1 MRRYARAMILILVLV
16 VLSGLAVGF
25 KTIEVGNF
33 RRGGEDTLLGLT
45 LGLDLQGGSHLVYQ
59 AELVEDPSGGMT
71 AQPTTD
77 QMASLKSIIERRL
90 NSAGLGEPVV
100 QVLGDDRLLIQI
112 PGVSDPDNAK
122 ALIGETAQLEFKHR
136 MLNVPRRIEFQEGEI
151 VGYRVVEVTP
161 ELIDPSPTEGEES
174 ADGVADDA
182 TGDDMA
188 TDDGTDSATDDATGD
203 DTATDDGADSAADD
217 ATDDV
222 ATDDGAADDA
232 TDDVATDDGAAD
244 DATDDVATDDGAAD
258 DATDDAATDDG
269 ADSGG
274 DGTDDAATDDG
285 ADSAADDAT
294 DDAATDDGAD
304 SAADDATDDAATD
317 DGADSA
323 AQSDAS
329 GEEDAPPGPP
339 GLEIEFSD
347 AGFVKFAEV
356 VNGMQNSMTPPAGT
370 TDIYPDR
377 LVLSVEG
384 STAQELDIL
393 YQQVLIG
400 AGGEVVS
407 LEGTP
412 SIQQIV
418 GTNKYVVDLSAALF
432 DREDL
437 MAAAQEQF
445 PSGGELV
452 VTVVAGKVDE
462 DINLTGND
470 LARAYPGQHQG
481 SGIPIV
487 NIEFNAEGTRKFGQ
501 ITGEIA
507 QTGDQLAIILDDREL
522 IAPVADRAITG
533 GSAYISGGDFTIE
546 RVQQIALLLESGRL
560 PIPISLI
567 QERNID
573 AILGSDS
580 LQKSVRAGVVG
591 LALVF
596 LFMILYYRMP
606 GIIAGA
612 ALLIYTLML
621 IAVFK
626 MIPVTLTLSGVAA
639 AILSIGMAV
648 DANILIFERMKEE
661 MRAGRPL
668 FSSINIGFNR
678 AWSAIRDSNVSTLIT
693 SGILYWFADTLG
705 ATIVQGF
712 AATLAIGVLLSMFS
726 SIVISRTLLRIVALS
741 RIGRRLRW
749 FVPTEGKSLPQL
761 QLESQGS

>member
-1 MRRYARAMILILVLV
+1 MILILVLV

-136 MLNVPRRIEFQEGEI
+136 MLNVPRRIDFQEGEI

-174 ADGVADDA
+174 ADGAAEDATDDA
-182 TGDDMA
+182 A
-188 TDDGTDSATDDATGD
+188 TDDGAESGGGDATDDA
-203 DTATDDGADSAADD
+203 ATDDGADSAADD
-217 ATDDV
+217 ATDD
-222 ATDDGAADDA
+222 ASTDDGADSAADDA
-232 TDDVATDDGAAD
+232 TDDAATDDGAVD
-244 DATDDVATDDGAAD
+244 DATDDAATDDGADSSAD
-258 DATDDAATDDG
+258 DAIDDAATDDG

-285 ADSAADDAT
+285 ADSAAQS
-294 DDAATDDGAD
+294 DGAD
-304 SAADDATDDAATD
+304 SGADDATDDTATD

-418 GTNKYVVDLSAALF
+418 GTNKYVVDLGAALF
-432 DREDL
+432 DRDDL

-452 VTVVAGKVDE
+452 ITGVAGKVDE

-726 SIVISRTLLRIVALS
+726 SIVISRTMLRIVALS

>member
-1 MRRYARAMILILVLV
+1 MILILVLV

-59 AELVEDPSGGMT
+59 ADLVDDPSGGDMT
-71 AQPTTD
+71 AQPTSD
-77 QMASLKSIIERRL
+77 QMESLKSIIERRL

-100 QVLGDDRLLIQI
+100 QVLGNDRLLIQI
-112 PGVSDPDNAK
+112 PGVSDPDSAK

-136 MLNVPRRIEFQEGEI
+136 MVGVPRRIDFPDGEI
-151 VGYRVVEVTP
+151 VGYRIVPVTP
-161 ELIDPSPTEGEES
+161 ELIDPSLTE
-174 ADGVADDA
+174 VDD
-182 TGDDMA
+182 
-188 TDDGTDSATDDATGD
+188 
-203 DTATDDGADSAADD
+203 AADD
-217 ATDDV
+217 ASGDD
-222 ATDDGAADDA
+222 AGAGDASDDASGDDAGADGASDDASGDDAGADDSA
-232 TDDVATDDGAAD
+232 DGSTDE
-244 DATDDVATDDGAAD
+244 
-258 DATDDAATDDG
+258 DAATDDSADG
-269 ADSGG
+269 STDDASGDDTSTDDSADGASDDASGDDTSTDGSADSGAQAD
-274 DGTDDAATDDG
+274 DGGDAA
-285 ADSAADDAT
+285 
-294 DDAATDDGAD
+294 
-304 SAADDATDDAATD
+304 
-317 DGADSA
+317 
-323 AQSDAS
+323 
-329 GEEDAPPGPP
+329 DAPLGPP
-339 GLEIEFSD
+339 GLEIEFDD
-347 AGFVKFAEV
+347 AGFAKFSEIVDGMRDSITLASGAERV
-356 VNGMQNSMTPPAGT
+356 
-370 TDIYPDR
+370 YPDT
-377 LVLSVEG
+377 LALSIEG
-384 STAQELDIL
+384 SAEQEINIL

-400 AGGEVVS
+400 GGGEVIP
-407 LEGTP
+407 LGGAP
-412 SIQQIV
+412 NIQQIV
-418 GTNKYVVDLSAALF
+418 GTNKFVVSLGNVPF
-432 DREDL
+432 DSDDL
-437 MAAAQEQF
+437 MAAAEEQF

-452 VTVVAGKVDE
+452 LTVVAGKVDE

-507 QTGDQLAIILDDREL
+507 QTGDQLAIILDDEEL

-533 GSAYISGGDFTIE
+533 GSAYISGADFTIE
-546 RVQQIALLLESGRL
+546 RVRQIALLLESGRL
-560 PIPISLI
+560 PIPITLI

-596 LFMILYYRMP
+596 MFMILYYRMP
-606 GIIAGA
+606 GVIAGA

-626 MIPVTLTLSGVAA
+626 MLPVTLTLSGVAA

-705 ATIVQGF
+705 ATVVQGF
-712 AATLAIGVLLSMFS
+712 AATLAIGVVLSMFS
-726 SIVISRTLLRIVALS
+726 SIVISRTLLRIAALS

-761 QLESQGS
+761 QLESPGA

>member
-1 MRRYARAMILILVLV
+1 MILILVLV

-174 ADGVADDA
+174 ADGAADDA
-182 TGDDMA
+182 TDDDM
-188 TDDGTDSATDDATGD
+188 
-203 DTATDDGADSAADD
+203 ATDDGADSAADD
-217 ATDDV
+217 ATDDDT
-222 ATDDGAADDA
+222 ATDDGTDGAADDA
-232 TDDVATDDGAAD
+232 TDDDTATDDGGDSAADDATDDDTATDDGGDSAADDATDDDTATDDGTDGAAD
-244 DATDDVATDDGAAD
+244 DATDDDTATDDGADSAGD
-258 DATDDAATDDG
+258 DATDDDTATDDVAESAGDDATDDDAATDDG
-269 ADSGG
+269 ADG
-274 DGTDDAATDDG
+274 
-285 ADSAADDAT
+285 
-294 DDAATDDGAD
+294 
-304 SAADDATDDAATD
+304 
-317 DGADSA
+317 A

-377 LVLSVEG
+377 LVLSLEG

-400 AGGEVVS
+400 PGGEVIS

-418 GTNKYVVDLSAALF
+418 GTNKYVVNLGTALL
-432 DREDL
+432 DGDDL

>member
-77 QMASLKSIIERRL
+77 QMESLKSIIERRL

-136 MLNVPRRIEFQEGEI
+136 MLNVPRRVEFQEGEI
-151 VGYRVVEVTP
+151 IGYRVVEVTP
-161 ELIDPSPTEGEES
+161 ELIDPSLTEGDES
-174 ADGVADDA
+174 AED
-182 TGDDMA
+182 
-188 TDDGTDSATDDATGD
+188 
-203 DTATDDGADSAADD
+203 
-217 ATDDV
+217 
-222 ATDDGAADDA
+222 
-232 TDDVATDDGAAD
+232 
-244 DATDDVATDDGAAD
+244 AAD

-269 ADSGG
+269 ADATDGVADGATG
-274 DGTDDAATDDG
+274 DDTSADDGVADGATDDG
-285 ADSAADDAT
+285 TAADDGVADGAT

-304 SAADDATDDAATD
+304 PDSGDGTDSADGAAEDATDDAATD

-323 AQSDAS
+323 AQSDATA
-329 GEEDAPPGPP
+329 EEDAPPSPP

-347 AGFVKFAEV
+347 AGFLKFVEV
-356 VNGMQNSMTPPAGT
+356 VSGMRNSMTPLAGT

-377 LVLSVEG
+377 LVLSLEG

-400 AGGEVVS
+400 AGGEVIP

-412 SIQQIV
+412 TIQQIV
-418 GTNKYVVDLSAALF
+418 GTSKYVVNLGNALF
-432 DREDL
+432 DREDQL
-437 MAAAQEQF
+437 AAAQEQF
-445 PSGGELV
+445 PSDGELV
-452 VTVVAGKVDE
+452 ITVVAGKVDE

-560 PIPISLI
+560 PIPITLI

-626 MIPVTLTLSGVAA
+626 MLPVTLTLSGVAA

-712 AATLAIGVLLSMFS
+712 AATLAIGVVLSMFS

>member
-1 MRRYARAMILILVLV
+1 MILILVLV

-161 ELIDPSPTEGEES
+161 DLIDPSPTEGEES

-182 TGDDMA
+182 T
-188 TDDGTDSATDDATGD
+188 
-203 DTATDDGADSAADD
+203 
-217 ATDDV
+217 
-222 ATDDGAADDA
+222 
-232 TDDVATDDGAAD
+232 
-244 DATDDVATDDGAAD
+244 
-258 DATDDAATDDG
+258 DDAATDDG
-269 ADSGG
+269 ADSVA
-274 DGTDDAATDDG
+274 DDATDDDTATEDGVADDATDDDTATDDG
-285 ADSAADDAT
+285 AD
-294 DDAATDDGAD
+294 G
-304 SAADDATDDAATD
+304 AADDATDDAATD

-329 GEEDAPPGPP
+329 GEEDAPRGPP

-400 AGGEVVS
+400 AGGEVIS

-412 SIQQIV
+412 SIQQII
-418 GTNKYVVDLSAALF
+418 GTNKYVVDLGAALF
-432 DREDL
+432 DRDDL

-452 VTVVAGKVDE
+452 ITVVAGKVDE

>member
-59 AELVEDPSGGMT
+59 ADLVDDPSGDMT
-71 AQPTTD
+71 AQPTSD
-77 QMASLKSIIERRL
+77 QMESLKSIIERRL

-100 QVLGDDRLLIQI
+100 QVLGNDRLLIQI
-112 PGVSDPDNAK
+112 PGVSDPDSAK

-136 MLNVPRRIEFQEGEI
+136 MLGVPRRLDFQDGEI
-151 VGYRVVEVTP
+151 VGYRVVPVTP
-161 ELIDPSPTEGEES
+161 ELIDPSLTEVDDA
-174 ADGVADDA
+174 ADG
-182 TGDDMA
+182 
-188 TDDGTDSATDDATGD
+188 ATDDASGD
-203 DTATDDGADSAADD
+203 DTGADD
-217 ATDDV
+217 AS
-222 ATDDGAADDA
+222 GGDDA
-232 TDDVATDDGAAD
+232 AGTDG
-244 DATDDVATDDGAAD
+244 
-258 DATDDAATDDG
+258 ATDDASGDAAGTDGATDDASGDDASTEDASGDASGGDDAG
-269 ADSGG
+269 ADSGAQAE
-274 DGTDDAATDDG
+274 DGGDAAD
-285 ADSAADDAT
+285 ADSGAQAEDGGDAADADSGAQAE
-294 DDAATDDGAD
+294 DGGDAA
-304 SAADDATDDAATD
+304 
-317 DGADSA
+317 
-323 AQSDAS
+323 
-329 GEEDAPPGPP
+329 DAPSGPP
-339 GLEIEFSD
+339 GLEIEFDD
-347 AGFVKFAEV
+347 AGFAKFAEV
-356 VNGMQNSMTPPAGT
+356 VAGMRDSITLLSGAER
-370 TDIYPDR
+370 IYPDT
-377 LVLSVEG
+377 LSLSIEG
-384 STAQELDIL
+384 STEQEINIL
-393 YQQVLIG
+393 YQQILIG
-400 AGGEVVS
+400 AEGEVIPLGVA
-407 LEGTP
+407 P
-412 SIQQIV
+412 NIQQIV
-418 GTNKYVVDLSAALF
+418 GTNKFVVSLGNVPF
-432 DREDL
+432 DSDDL
-437 MAAAQEQF
+437 MAAAEAQF
-445 PSGGELV
+445 PSEGELV
-452 VTVVAGKVDE
+452 LTVVAGKVDE

-470 LARAYPGQHQG
+470 LSRAYPGQHQG

-507 QTGDQLAIILDDREL
+507 QTGDQLAIILDDEEL

-533 GSAYISGGDFTIE
+533 GSAYISGADFTIE
-546 RVQQIALLLESGRL
+546 RVRQIALLLESGRL
-560 PIPISLI
+560 PIPITLI

-606 GIIAGA
+606 GVIAGA

-626 MIPVTLTLSGVAA
+626 MLPVTLTLSGVAA

-705 ATIVQGF
+705 ATVVQGF
-712 AATLAIGVLLSMFS
+712 AATLAIGVVLSMFS
-726 SIVISRTLLRIVALS
+726 SIVISRTLLRIAALS

-761 QLESQGS
+761 QLESPGA

>member
-1 MRRYARAMILILVLV
+1 MILILVLV
-16 VLSGLAVGF
+16 LLSGLAVGF

-174 ADGVADDA
+174 ADGTADDA
-182 TGDDMA
+182 TDDM
-188 TDDGTDSATDDATGD
+188 
-203 DTATDDGADSAADD
+203 ATDDGADSAADD
-217 ATDDV
+217 ATDDM
-222 ATDDGAADDA
+222 
-232 TDDVATDDGAAD
+232 
-244 DATDDVATDDGAAD
+244 
-258 DATDDAATDDG
+258 
-269 ADSGG
+269 
-274 DGTDDAATDDG
+274 ATDDG

-294 DDAATDDGAD
+294 DDDMATDDGADGATDDATDDAATDDGAADDATDDDMATDDGADSSADDATDGAATDDGAD
-304 SAADDATDDAATD
+304 SAAQSDGAESGADDAIDDTATD

-339 GLEIEFSD
+339 GLEIEFND

-400 AGGEVVS
+400 AGGEVIS

-418 GTNKYVVDLSAALF
+418 GTNKYVVDLSTALF
-432 DREDL
+432 DRDDL

-712 AATLAIGVLLSMFS
+712 AATLAIGVVLSMFS

>member
-1 MRRYARAMILILVLV
+1 MILILVLV

-174 ADGVADDA
+174 ADGAADDA
-182 TGDDMA
+182 TGDA
-188 TDDGTDSATDDATGD
+188 STDDGE
-203 DTATDDGADSAADD
+203 
-217 ATDDV
+217 
-222 ATDDGAADDA
+222 DGAADDA
-232 TDDVATDDGAAD
+232 TDDDTATDDGE
-244 DATDDVATDDGAAD
+244 DGAAD
-258 DATDDAATDDG
+258 DATDDASTDDG
-269 ADSGG
+269 ADGAADDATDDDTATDDVADSGGG
-274 DGTDDAATDDG
+274 DGTDGAADDATDDDAATDDG

-294 DDAATDDGAD
+294 DDDAATDDVAE
-304 SAADDATDDAATD
+304 SATDDATDDDAATD
-317 DGADSA
+317 DGAESA

-356 VNGMQNSMTPPAGT
+356 VNGMRNSMTPPAGT

-377 LVLSVEG
+377 LVLSLEG

-400 AGGEVVS
+400 AGGEVIS

-412 SIQQIV
+412 SVQQIV
-418 GTNKYVVDLSAALF
+418 GTNKYVVNLGTALL
-432 DREDL
+432 DSDDL

-452 VTVVAGKVDE
+452 ITVVAGKVDE

>member
-59 AELVEDPSGGMT
+59 ADLVDDPSGGDMT
-71 AQPTTD
+71 AQPTSD
-77 QMASLKSIIERRL
+77 QMESLKSIIERRL

-100 QVLGDDRLLIQI
+100 QVLGNDRLLIQI
-112 PGVSDPDNAK
+112 PGVSDPDSAK

-136 MLNVPRRIEFQEGEI
+136 MVGVPRRIDFPDGEI
-151 VGYRVVEVTP
+151 VGYRIVPVTP
-161 ELIDPSPTEGEES
+161 ELIDPSLTEVDDG
-174 ADGVADDA
+174 ADAGADDA
-182 TGDDMA
+182 TGDDA
-188 TDDGTDSATDDATGD
+188 GPG
-203 DTATDDGADSAADD
+203 
-217 ATDDV
+217 
-222 ATDDGAADDA
+222 
-232 TDDVATDDGAAD
+232 
-244 DATDDVATDDGAAD
+244 
-258 DATDDAATDDG
+258 DATDDAAGADGASDDASGDDTGAGDASDDAGGDDATTDDSADG
-269 ADSGG
+269 ASDDASGDDATTDDSADDASGDDTSTDGASDDASGDDTSTDGASDDASGDDTSTDGSADSGSQAD
-274 DGTDDAATDDG
+274 DGGDAA
-285 ADSAADDAT
+285 
-294 DDAATDDGAD
+294 
-304 SAADDATDDAATD
+304 
-317 DGADSA
+317 
-323 AQSDAS
+323 
-329 GEEDAPPGPP
+329 DAPLGPP
-339 GLEIEFSD
+339 GLEIEFDD
-347 AGFVKFAEV
+347 AGFAKFSEIVDGMRDSITLASGAERV
-356 VNGMQNSMTPPAGT
+356 
-370 TDIYPDR
+370 YPDT
-377 LVLSVEG
+377 LALSIEG
-384 STAQELDIL
+384 SAEQEINIL

-400 AGGEVVS
+400 GGGEVIP
-407 LEGTP
+407 LGGNP
-412 SIQQIV
+412 NIQQIV
-418 GTNKYVVDLSAALF
+418 GTNKFVVNLGNVPF
-432 DREDL
+432 DSDDL
-437 MAAAQEQF
+437 MAAAEEQF

-452 VTVVAGKVDE
+452 LTVVAGKVDE

-507 QTGDQLAIILDDREL
+507 QTGDQLAIILDDEEL

-533 GSAYISGGDFTIE
+533 GSAYISGADFTIE
-546 RVQQIALLLESGRL
+546 RVRQIALLLESGRL
-560 PIPISLI
+560 PIPITLI

-596 LFMILYYRMP
+596 MFMILYYRMP
-606 GIIAGA
+606 GVIAGA

-626 MIPVTLTLSGVAA
+626 MLPVTLTLSGVAA

-705 ATIVQGF
+705 ATVVQGF
-712 AATLAIGVLLSMFS
+712 AATLAIGVVLSMFS
-726 SIVISRTLLRIVALS
+726 SIVISRTLLRIAALS

-761 QLESQGS
+761 QLESPGA

>member
-1 MRRYARAMILILVLV
+1 MILILVLV

-77 QMASLKSIIERRL
+77 QMESLKSIIERRL

-136 MLNVPRRIEFQEGEI
+136 MLNVPRRVEFQEGEI
-151 VGYRVVEVTP
+151 IGYRVVEVTP
-161 ELIDPSPTEGEES
+161 ELIDPSLTEGDES
-174 ADGVADDA
+174 AEDAAEDATDDAAADDGADATDGVADGATGDGTSADDGVADGA
-182 TGDDMA
+182 TGDDTSADDGVADGA
-188 TDDGTDSATDDATGD
+188 TDDGTAADDGVADGATDDA
-203 DTATDDGADSAADD
+203 AADDGADPDSGDG
-217 ATDDV
+217 T
-222 ATDDGAADDA
+222 DGASE
-232 TDDVATDDGAAD
+232 
-244 DATDDVATDDGAAD
+244 
-258 DATDDAATDDG
+258 DATDDAATDE
-269 ADSGG
+269 
-274 DGTDDAATDDG
+274 
-285 ADSAADDAT
+285 
-294 DDAATDDGAD
+294 
-304 SAADDATDDAATD
+304 
-317 DGADSA
+317 GADSA
-323 AQSDAS
+323 AQSDATA
-329 GEEDAPPGPP
+329 EEDAPPSPP

-347 AGFVKFAEV
+347 AGFLKFVEV
-356 VNGMQNSMTPPAGT
+356 VSGMRNSMTPLAGT

-377 LVLSVEG
+377 LVLSLEG

-400 AGGEVVS
+400 AGGEVIP

-412 SIQQIV
+412 TIQQIV
-418 GTNKYVVDLSAALF
+418 GTSKYVVNLGNALF
-432 DREDL
+432 DREDQL
-437 MAAAQEQF
+437 AAAQEQF
-445 PSGGELV
+445 PSDGELV
-452 VTVVAGKVDE
+452 ITVVAGKVDE

-560 PIPISLI
+560 PIPITLI

-626 MIPVTLTLSGVAA
+626 MLPVTLTLSGVAA

-712 AATLAIGVLLSMFS
+712 AATLAIGVVLSMFS

>member
-1 MRRYARAMILILVLV
+1 MILILVLV

-59 AELVEDPSGGMT
+59 ADLVDDPSGGDMT
-71 AQPTTD
+71 AQPTSD
-77 QMASLKSIIERRL
+77 QMESLKSIIERRL

-100 QVLGDDRLLIQI
+100 QVLGNDRLLIQI
-112 PGVSDPDNAK
+112 PGVSDPDSAK

-136 MLNVPRRIEFQEGEI
+136 MVGVPRRIDFPDGEI
-151 VGYRVVEVTP
+151 VGYRIVPVTP
-161 ELIDPSPTEGEES
+161 ELIDPSLTEVDDG
-174 ADGVADDA
+174 ADAGADDA
-182 TGDDMA
+182 TGDDA
-188 TDDGTDSATDDATGD
+188 GPGDATDDAAGADGASDDASGD
-203 DTATDDGADSAADD
+203 DTATDDASDDASGDDAGADD
-217 ATDDV
+217 ASDDD
-222 ATDDGAADDA
+222 AGADDA
-232 TDDVATDDGAAD
+232 SDDASGDDAGADGASDDASGDDTSTDDSADGASD
-244 DATDDVATDDGAAD
+244 DASSDDTSTDGS
-258 DATDDAATDDG
+258 
-269 ADSGG
+269 ADSGAQAD
-274 DGTDDAATDDG
+274 DGGDAA
-285 ADSAADDAT
+285 
-294 DDAATDDGAD
+294 
-304 SAADDATDDAATD
+304 
-317 DGADSA
+317 
-323 AQSDAS
+323 
-329 GEEDAPPGPP
+329 DAPLGPP
-339 GLEIEFSD
+339 GLEIEFDD
-347 AGFVKFAEV
+347 AGFAKFSEIVDGMRDSITLASGAERV
-356 VNGMQNSMTPPAGT
+356 
-370 TDIYPDR
+370 YPDT
-377 LVLSVEG
+377 LALSIEG
-384 STAQELDIL
+384 SAEQEINIL

-400 AGGEVVS
+400 GGGEVIP
-407 LEGTP
+407 LGGNP
-412 SIQQIV
+412 NIQQIV
-418 GTNKYVVDLSAALF
+418 GTNKFVVNLGNVPF
-432 DREDL
+432 DSDDL
-437 MAAAQEQF
+437 MAAAEEQF

-452 VTVVAGKVDE
+452 LTVVAGKVDE

-507 QTGDQLAIILDDREL
+507 QTGDQLAIILDDEEL

-533 GSAYISGGDFTIE
+533 GSAYISGADFTIE
-546 RVQQIALLLESGRL
+546 RVRQIALLLESGRL
-560 PIPISLI
+560 PIPITLI

-596 LFMILYYRMP
+596 MFMILYYRMP
-606 GIIAGA
+606 GVIAGA

-705 ATIVQGF
+705 ATVVQGF
-712 AATLAIGVLLSMFS
+712 AATLAIGVVLSMFS
-726 SIVISRTLLRIVALS
+726 SIVISRTLLRIAALS

-761 QLESQGS
+761 QLESPGA